1 MPLSLDTI
9 PLALL
14 RDSVKGC
21 SVIEALYGTTGL
33 EGALLRNFPGY
44 THLETSWHH
53 ATTYDMCAFR
63 TGSQDL
69 HHQRRQRVPIRRL
82 RRRSL
87 TPRRPTRFS
96 VRREG

>member
-9 PLALL
+9 PLTLL

-53 ATTYDMCAFR
+53 ATTYDM
-63 TGSQDL
+63 L
-69 HHQRRQRVPIRRL
+69 RV
-82 RRRSL
+82 
-87 TPRRPTRFS
+87 
-96 VRREG
+96 